1 MEVAKLIWKSWNEGK
16 KLDSL
21 SERMKPNSRKEAY
34 KIQEQIEIISE
45 NKILGWKIA
54 ATSKDGQNHIGV
66 SGPLAGRIFKD
77 KAKIPNSN
85 LILGSNQMAV
95 AEPEFAFKIGTA
107 IKPNKSYYKVKE
119 VMEFYNILSK
129 YFNIDGLF
137 ASDDNS
143 ETFSFEEIKTI
154 EYIKLGKTE
163 SQTYSVKPIA
173 LKLNQ
178 DGKILEALDVDENSI
193 KTFLKSKNYI
203 PINKIFD
210 TYIFKKI

>member
-1 MEVAKLIWKSWNEGK
+1 MKVAKLIWKSWNEGK

-21 SERMKPNSRKEAY
+21 SERRKPNSRKEAY

-95 AEPEFAFKIGTA
+95 AEPEFAFKIGTE

-119 VMEFYNILSK
+119 VMELVETLHNYVPNSLSVEK
-129 YFNIDGLF
+129 
-137 ASDDNS
+137 
-143 ETFSFEEIKTI
+143 
-154 EYIKLGKTE
+154 
-163 SQTYSVKPIA
+163 
-173 LKLNQ
+173 
-178 DGKILEALDVDENSI
+178 
-193 KTFLKSKNYI
+193 KND
-203 PINKIFD
+203 PMWK
-210 TYIFKKI
+210 

>member
-66 SGPLAGRIFKD
+66 SGPLAGRIFKE

-95 AEPEFAFKIGTA
+95 AEPEFAFKIGTE
-107 IKPNKSYYKVKE
+107 IKPNKSYYKVQE
-119 VMEFYNILSK
+119 VMELVETLHLAIELPDSRFNNFSSVGELSL
-129 YFNIDGLF
+129 I
-137 ASDDNS
+137 ADNACADQ
-143 ETFSFEEIKTI
+143 FVF
-154 EYIKLGKTE
+154 
-163 SQTYSVKPIA
+163 
-173 LKLNQ
+173 LNLLIWT
-178 DGKILEALDVDENSI
+178 GKI
-193 KTFLKSKNYI
+193 
-203 PINKIFD
+203 
-210 TYIFKKI
+210 